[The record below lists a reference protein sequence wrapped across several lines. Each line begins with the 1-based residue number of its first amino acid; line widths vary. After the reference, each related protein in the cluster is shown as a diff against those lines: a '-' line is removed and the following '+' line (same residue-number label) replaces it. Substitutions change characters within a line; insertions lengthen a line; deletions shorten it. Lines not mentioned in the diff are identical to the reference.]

1 MDNDWGAH
9 YSQIDTPMSAHEDLF
24 NRLQNA
30 TEIVR
35 LVGTTEDL
43 YLDCKIW
50 SVNENDAQRVLAK
63 ALCGFA
69 NGDGGVLV
77 IGLEAKSGPGKDDPD
92 LIQQARPVPDA
103 MAVKSRIENL
113 VGQLVEPGLQGVRVA
128 AVPGSPGSSA
138 GFVLVSI
145 PPTDGFPCRSRKDS
159 RFYLRVSAG
168 TFPMEYFQ
176 IADMFGRRRRPVLR
190 FHLEETGIEQRQGV
204 PTRIMTFGIENV
216 GRAVAK
222 FPTIRFQAPPLVV
235 DPFGID
241 GNHGFGLPQ
250 LPSEPEWTVF
260 GAGSDS
266 VIHPGTV
273 LKIGKLEQRAI
284 PSEWQPASGNQVP
297 HVLREV
303 RIAAQLAAE
312 DFPMTTDVKV
322 VPYKYKESL
331 GYTWG

>member
-1 MDNDWGAH
+1 
-9 YSQIDTPMSAHEDLF
+9 MSAHDELF

-35 LVGTTEDL
+35 LFGTTEDL

-50 SVNENDAQRVLAK
+50 PASENDAQRVLAK

-69 NGDGGVLV
+69 NADGGVLV
-77 IGLEAKSGPGKDDPD
+77 IGLEAKSGPGKGDPD

-103 MAVKSRIENL
+103 MVVKSRIENL

-128 AVPGSPGSSA
+128 AVPESPGSSC
-138 GFVLVSI
+138 GFVLVNV
-145 PPTDGFPCRSRKDS
+145 PPTEGFPCRSRKDS

-176 IADMFGRRRRPVLR
+176 IADMFGKRRRPELR
-190 FHLEETGIEQRQGV
+190 FHLEEIGIEPRQGV
-204 PTRIMTFGIENV
+204 PTRTMTFGIENV

-222 FPTIRFQAPPLVV
+222 FPTIRFQAAPLSV

-241 GNHGFGLPQ
+241 GNHGFGLPR
-250 LPSEPEWTVF
+250 LPSEPEWTMF
-260 GAGSDS
+260 GAGGDR

-284 PSEWQPASGNQVP
+284 PSEWQPVSGNQV
-297 HVLREV
+297 HYVLTEV

-312 DFPMTTDVKV
+312 DFPMTTDLKV
-322 VPYKYKESL
+322 APKKESL